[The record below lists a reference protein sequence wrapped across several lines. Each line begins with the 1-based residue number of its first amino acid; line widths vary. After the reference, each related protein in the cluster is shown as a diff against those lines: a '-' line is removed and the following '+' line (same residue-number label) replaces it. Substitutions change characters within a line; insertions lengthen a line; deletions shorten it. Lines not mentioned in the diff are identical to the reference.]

1 MKLTIIKKKIKDR
14 KSQFD
19 MTTSSSK
26 DMMAV
31 ILDLQNQVSRIY
43 EIEIDN
49 QLKNIESEQATQQ
62 LKYLSS
68 FIPDKIIEQDKD
80 SLRCVLLISRLVA
93 KSELIIENLQKMK
106 LK

>member
-43 EIEIDN
+43 EIEN
-49 QLKNIESEQATQQ
+49 
-62 LKYLSS
+62 
-68 FIPDKIIEQDKD
+68 
-80 SLRCVLLISRLVA
+80 
-93 KSELIIENLQKMK
+93 
-106 LK
+106 